1 MPGARST
8 WRSFVGF
15 TVYIGFR
22 ASYSG
27 LGRRRVDQTESV
39 TSLLLVRLLFMSY
52 NLTLTYALVT
62 KSTEIAS
69 NAPSWGIAVMRLQH
83 GRPKDSGFGALDL
96 WVLGFGGQ
104 RIAAVRSSGL

>member
-1 MPGARST
+1 
-8 WRSFVGF
+8 
-15 TVYIGFR
+15 
-22 ASYSG
+22 
-27 LGRRRVDQTESV
+27 
-39 TSLLLVRLLFMSY
+39 MSY

-96 WVLGFGGQ
+96 
-104 RIAAVRSSGL
+104 GLRACELLSKWADVETW